1 VSQGDDIE
9 LSAIHGHVMKQRLL
23 VPLIAAVVVSR
34 GICATSAFG
43 HTLDEQFACTSNAH
57 AFIANLINDQSIDPT
72 PIRVEADSVNAF
84 RPAHATDLTAYGLR
98 VRAVFGYQPGDP
110 FFKPG
115 NGKTSSG
122 PVYGAVVFGST
133 DSVEALVRKAG
144 GHAEIHPV
152 IPLILS
158 AIVCEA

>member
-1 VSQGDDIE
+1 
-9 LSAIHGHVMKQRLL
+9 MKKLLL
-23 VPLIAAVVVSR
+23 VPLISAVVVS
-34 GICATSAFG
+34 GGVYATSAFG
-43 HTLDEQFACTSNAH
+43 RTLDEQFACKSSAH
-57 AFIANLINDQSIDPT
+57 SFIANLINDQSIDPT
-72 PIRVEADSVNAF
+72 PIHVEADSVNAF
-84 RPAHATDLTAYGLR
+84 RPTHATDLTAYGLR

-115 NGKTSSG
+115 NGKTPSG
-122 PVYGAVVFGST
+122 PVYGAVVFGSA

-144 GHAEIHPV
+144 GHAEIQQV